1 MAEYIE
7 RQAASDAVREQLKR
21 IPIAAIRAMDAIQNI
36 PPANVV
42 KVVRCGD
49 CAHYINSRNWCD
61 YHMTKMFKNDFCSFG
76 EQNNDQIPKTTE
88 QEETPAP

>member
-21 IPIAAIRAMDAIQNI
+21 IPTAAIRAMDAIQNI

-42 KVVRCGD
+42 TVVRCGD

-61 YHMTKMFKNDFCSFG
+61 CHMTKIFKNDFCSYG
-76 EQNNDQIPKTTE
+76 EQNND
-88 QEETPAP
+88 